1 MAIDICPN
9 RHLAVTGQV
18 GSRPTLFV
26 WDATTGE
33 KKQKF
38 ELKKGARGVS
48 AVAFSR
54 DASLIAC
61 VDLHNDHN
69 VHVFDVATGALRMS
83 NKGGPDRVYDI
94 KFSQQEGS
102 T

>member
-38 ELKKGARGVS
+38 ELKKGARGIS
-48 AVAFSR
+48 AVAFS
-54 DASLIAC
+54 
-61 VDLHNDHN
+61 
-69 VHVFDVATGALRMS
+69 
-83 NKGGPDRVYDI
+83 
-94 KFSQQEGS
+94 
-102 T
+102 